1 MDGRQSGSY
10 PNSRLERYAL
20 CNVNEWKDMAE
31 RGGILSK
38 HPKKFSVAMVKLNS
52 NAVNLEKCQKPF
64 YQCY

>member
-1 MDGRQSGSY
+1 MGLDKSGG
-10 PNSRLERYAL
+10 E
-20 CNVNEWKDMAE
+20 
-31 RGGILSK
+31 GGILSK